1 MFRGLALGATA
12 CAAFVFACGG
22 SDGDTGSQANS
33 TTTKDGGGVR
43 NDGGGASDGGSS
55 NDGGSSGDSSSGD
68 GGIGTSNIAHVVI
81 IIQENHTFDAYFGRY
96 CTAPA
101 GSNPTCTTGPSCCER
116 APDKDPSGA
125 SPVTLDDSENAGYD
139 PNHTQ
144 SCELDEM
151 NGGAMDRYV
160 TGASCSN
167 AKNFAIA
174 DQAVAQYH
182 TYAGQYAIADRY
194 FQPLVGQSSSNDM
207 YFAVAKYVF
216 TDNAYQPNTNGHG
229 CDIPPTATIEYSGQ
243 KTIADVLVAGG
254 KTFSFYAEG
263 YQAMI
268 NATLCPL
275 PPSDCPEHVPTP
287 PCVYSPSDNP
297 FQYYTQL
304 ADNRTYEKDWD
315 QFAQD
320 INAKQLPNV
329 SFIKP
334 LQYKNEHP
342 GYGTTLS
349 AGQTFVKGVVDTIA
363 GSSYAND
370 TLVLVTWDEG
380 GGFFDHV
387 KPPPDSVA
395 DGKPYGTRVP
405 VIAIGRFARK
415 NHVSHVVMEH
425 SSIVRF
431 VEYNF
436 LGGKTGQLGAR
447 DAIVNNIGS
456 LLDPLE
462 TGIVVPE

>member
-1 MFRGLALGATA
+1 MRGACSFGAAAIVALGLG
-12 CAAFVFACGG
+12 CGG
-22 SDGDTGSQANS
+22 SDGDAASQEDPS
-33 TTTKDGGGVR
+33 QKGDGGAS
-43 NDGGGASDGGSS
+43 NDGGGFGDGGAPG
-55 NDGGSSGDSSSGD
+55 DGGGSGD
-68 GGIGTSNIAHVVI
+68 GSGGDGAVGTSNIEHVVI

-101 GSNPTCTTGPSCCER
+101 GSNPTCNTGPSCCER

-144 SCELDEM
+144 ACELSEM
-151 NGGAMDRYV
+151 NSGAMDRYV

-182 TYAGQYAIADRY
+182 TYASSYAIADRY

-207 YFAVAKYVF
+207 YFAVAKFVF
-216 TDNAYQPNTNGHG
+216 LDNSYQPNTNGHG
-229 CDIPPTATIEYSGQ
+229 CAVPPTATIEYSGQ
-243 KTIADVLVAGG
+243 TTIADVLVAGG
-254 KTFSFYAEG
+254 KTFAFYAEG

-268 NATLCPL
+268 NALLCPA
-275 PPSDCPEHVPTP
+275 PPSDCPAHIPTG
-287 PCVYSPSDNP
+287 PCDYQPSDNP
-297 FQYYTQL
+297 FQYYTQF
-304 ADNRTYEKDWD
+304 ADNRTYQKDFD
-315 QFAQD
+315 QFSQD
-320 INAKQLPNV
+320 IGASKLPNV

-342 GYGTTLS
+342 GYGTTIS
-349 AGQTFVKGVVDTIA
+349 AGVTFVKGVVDAIA
-363 GSSYAND
+363 ASSYANN

-387 KPPPDSVA
+387 KPPPDSTV
-395 DGKPYGTRVP
+395 DQKPYGTRVP
-405 VIAIGRFARK
+405 VLAIGRFARK
-415 NHVSHVVMEH
+415 NYVSHVNLEH

-431 VEYNF
+431 IEYNF

-447 DAIVNNIGS
+447 DAVVNNIGS
-456 LLDPLE
+456 LLDPFE
-462 TGIVVPE
+462 TGIVIPE